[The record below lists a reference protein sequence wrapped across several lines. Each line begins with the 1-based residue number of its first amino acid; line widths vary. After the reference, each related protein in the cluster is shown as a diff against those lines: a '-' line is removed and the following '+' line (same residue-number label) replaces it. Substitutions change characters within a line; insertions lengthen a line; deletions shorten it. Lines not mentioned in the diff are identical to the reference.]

1 MCGIVG
7 YVGKRNAQ
15 DVLLDGLEKLEYR
28 GYDSAG
34 VALALEGG
42 IRVVKSKGR
51 LAELRKR
58 LAVEALARSGCGIGH
73 TRWATHGEPSDV
85 NSHPHSTP
93 RVSIVHNGI
102 IENYGV
108 LKERLMAKGYTFE
121 SETDTEVL
129 VKLIDSC
136 YEGEPLKALRA
147 ALAMV
152 RGSYALAVLFRD
164 FPDTLFAVKRESPLI
179 VGWGEEENFIASD
192 IPALLKYTRRY
203 SVLEEGDMAV
213 VNADGIRFYNE
224 FAEPVER
231 EVLTANWDQE
241 AAEKGGYPHFM
252 LKEINEQ
259 PAAITA
265 TVSPRVENGLPDLRV
280 PELTDERLRR
290 IGTVHLVGCGTAM
303 HAGMV
308 GKAAIEALARV
319 PAQVEIA
326 SEFRYRNPILRPE
339 DLVIIISQ
347 SGETSD
353 TLAALK
359 LAKSRGVPV
368 LAIVN
373 VVGSSIARAA
383 DYVMYTYA
391 GPEIA
396 VASTKAYMVQMCVL
410 YLFALR
416 LAYARG
422 MQTDAEI
429 RRLTAELLRA
439 GEVIKPRLADCE
451 QIKYLASRFVNT
463 QSCFFIGRGFDYSL
477 SLEGS
482 LKLKEISYVHSD
494 AYAAGELK
502 HGTISLVTDGV
513 PVIALAT
520 QKQVYEKTISNAKET
535 KSRGVPVL
543 AIVNVVGS
551 SIARAADYVMYT
563 YAGPEIAVA
572 STKAYMVQM
581 CVLYLFAL
589 RLAYARGMQT
599 DAEIRRLTAE
609 LLRAGEVIKPR
620 LADCEQIK
628 YLASRFVNTQSCF
641 FIGRGFDYS
650 LSLEG
655 SLKLKEISYVHSD
668 AYAAGELKHGTI
680 SLVTDGVPVIAL
692 ATQKQVYE
700 KTISNAKET
709 KSRGAKV
716 LLFTTRDAVVP
727 DGVADYVVR
736 LDDYDDLLM
745 PLQLIVP
752 LQLFAYYMAVLRG
765 CDVDKPRNLAKSVT
779 VE

>member
-34 VALALEGG
+34 VALALEGS

-535 KSRGVPVL
+535 KSRG
-543 AIVNVVGS
+543 
-551 SIARAADYVMYT
+551 
-563 YAGPEIAVA
+563 
-572 STKAYMVQM
+572 
-581 CVLYLFAL
+581 
-589 RLAYARGMQT
+589 
-599 DAEIRRLTAE
+599 
-609 LLRAGEVIKPR
+609 
-620 LADCEQIK
+620 
-628 YLASRFVNTQSCF
+628 
-641 FIGRGFDYS
+641 
-650 LSLEG
+650 
-655 SLKLKEISYVHSD
+655 
-668 AYAAGELKHGTI
+668 
-680 SLVTDGVPVIAL
+680 
-692 ATQKQVYE
+692 
-700 KTISNAKET
+700 
-709 KSRGAKV
+709 AKV

>member
-7 YVGKRNAQ
+7 YVGKRSAQ

-34 VALALEGG
+34 VALALDGG

-51 LAELRKR
+51 LTQLRQK
-58 LAVEALARSGCGIGH
+58 LAAQALAQSFCGIGH

-102 IENYGV
+102 IENYGI
-108 LKERLMAKGYTFE
+108 LKERLIAKGYTFE

-136 YEGEPLKALRA
+136 YTGDPLRA
-147 ALAMV
+147 LQEALAKV

-164 FPDTLFAVKRESPLI
+164 RPDTIFAVKRESPLI
-179 VGWGEEENFIASD
+179 VGWGEGENFVASD

-213 VNADGIRFYNE
+213 CTAEGIRFYNE
-224 FAEPVER
+224 FAEPVQR
-231 EVLTANWDQE
+231 PVLTADWDME

-259 PAAITA
+259 PTAITA
-265 TVSPRVENGLPDLRV
+265 TVSPRVEDGMPDLRI
-280 PELTDERLRR
+280 PQLTDEVLRI

-308 GKAAIEALARV
+308 GKAAIETLARV
-319 PAQVEIA
+319 PAEVDIA
-326 SEFRYRNPILRPE
+326 SEFRYRDPILNPN

-383 DYVMYTYA
+383 DYVLYTYA

-396 VASTKAYMVQMCVL
+396 VASTKAYMVQLCVL

-422 MQTDAEI
+422 RLSAAET
-429 RRLTAELLRA
+429 RRYTAQLLRA
-439 GEVIKPRLADCE
+439 PEIIKARLADCE
-451 QIKYLASRFVNT
+451 QIKYLASRYMNT

-502 HGTISLVTDGV
+502 HGTISLITDGV

-535 KSRGVPVL
+535 R
-543 AIVNVVGS
+543 
-551 SIARAADYVMYT
+551 
-563 YAGPEIAVA
+563 
-572 STKAYMVQM
+572 
-581 CVLYLFAL
+581 
-589 RLAYARGMQT
+589 
-599 DAEIRRLTAE
+599 
-609 LLRAGEVIKPR
+609 
-620 LADCEQIK
+620 
-628 YLASRFVNTQSCF
+628 
-641 FIGRGFDYS
+641 
-650 LSLEG
+650 
-655 SLKLKEISYVHSD
+655 
-668 AYAAGELKHGTI
+668 
-680 SLVTDGVPVIAL
+680 
-692 ATQKQVYE
+692 
-700 KTISNAKET
+700 
-709 KSRGAKV
+709 SRGARV
-716 LLFTTRDAVVP
+716 LLFTTKNAVVP
-727 DGVADYVVR
+727 EGVADAVIR
-736 LDDYDDLLM
+736 LDEYEDLLM

>member
-7 YVGKRNAQ
+7 YVGKRSAQ

-34 VALALEGG
+34 VALALDGG

-51 LAELRKR
+51 LTQLRQK
-58 LAVEALARSGCGIGH
+58 LAAQALAQSFCGIGH

-102 IENYGV
+102 IENYGI
-108 LKERLMAKGYTFE
+108 LKERLMAKGDTFE

-136 YEGEPLKALRA
+136 YTGDPLRA
-147 ALAMV
+147 LQEALAKV

-164 FPDTLFAVKRESPLI
+164 RPDTIFAVKRESPLI
-179 VGWGEEENFIASD
+179 VGWGEGENFVASD

-213 VNADGIRFYNE
+213 CTAEGIRFYNE
-224 FAEPVER
+224 FAEPVQR
-231 EVLTANWDQE
+231 PVLTADWNME

-259 PAAITA
+259 PTAITA
-265 TVSPRVENGLPDLRV
+265 TVSPRVEDGMPDLRI
-280 PELTDERLRR
+280 PQLTDEVLRS

-308 GKAAIEALARV
+308 GKAAIETLARV
-319 PAQVEIA
+319 PAEVDIA
-326 SEFRYRNPILRPE
+326 SEFRYRDPILNPN

-383 DYVMYTYA
+383 DYVLYTYA

-396 VASTKAYMVQMCVL
+396 VASTKAYMVQLCVL

-422 MQTDAEI
+422 RLSEAET
-429 RRLTAELLRA
+429 RRYTAQLLRA
-439 GEVIKPRLADCE
+439 PEIIKARLADCE
-451 QIKYLASRFVNT
+451 QIKYLASRYMNT

-502 HGTISLVTDGV
+502 HGTISLITDGV

-535 KSRGVPVL
+535 R
-543 AIVNVVGS
+543 
-551 SIARAADYVMYT
+551 
-563 YAGPEIAVA
+563 
-572 STKAYMVQM
+572 
-581 CVLYLFAL
+581 
-589 RLAYARGMQT
+589 
-599 DAEIRRLTAE
+599 
-609 LLRAGEVIKPR
+609 
-620 LADCEQIK
+620 
-628 YLASRFVNTQSCF
+628 
-641 FIGRGFDYS
+641 
-650 LSLEG
+650 
-655 SLKLKEISYVHSD
+655 
-668 AYAAGELKHGTI
+668 
-680 SLVTDGVPVIAL
+680 
-692 ATQKQVYE
+692 
-700 KTISNAKET
+700 
-709 KSRGAKV
+709 SRGARV
-716 LLFTTRDAVVP
+716 LLFTTKNAVVP
-727 DGVADYVVR
+727 EGVADAVIR
-736 LDDYDDLLM
+736 LDEYEDLLM

>member
-1 MCGIVG
+1 MEVFCMCGIVG
-7 YVGKRNAQ
+7 YVGKRSAQ

-34 VALALEGG
+34 VALALDGG

-51 LAELRKR
+51 LTQLRQK
-58 LAVEALARSGCGIGH
+58 LAAQALAQSFCGIGH

-102 IENYGV
+102 IENYGI
-108 LKERLMAKGYTFE
+108 LKERLMAKGDTFE

-136 YEGEPLKALRA
+136 YTGDPLRA
-147 ALAMV
+147 LQEALAKV

-164 FPDTLFAVKRESPLI
+164 RPDTIFAVKRESPLI
-179 VGWGEEENFIASD
+179 VGWGEGENFVASD

-213 VNADGIRFYNE
+213 CTAEGIRFYNE
-224 FAEPVER
+224 FAEPVQR
-231 EVLTANWDQE
+231 PVLTADWDMG

-259 PAAITA
+259 PTAITA
-265 TVSPRVENGLPDLRV
+265 TVSPRVEDGMPDLRI
-280 PELTDERLRR
+280 PQLTDEVLRS

-308 GKAAIEALARV
+308 GKAAIETLARV
-319 PAQVEIA
+319 PAEVDIA
-326 SEFRYRNPILRPE
+326 SEFRYRDPILNPN

-383 DYVMYTYA
+383 DYVLYTYA

-396 VASTKAYMVQMCVL
+396 VASTKAYMVQLCVL

-422 MQTDAEI
+422 RLSAAET
-429 RRLTAELLRA
+429 RRYTAQLLRA
-439 GEVIKPRLADCE
+439 PEIIKARLADCE
-451 QIKYLASRFVNT
+451 QIKYLASRYMNT

-502 HGTISLVTDGV
+502 HGTISLITDGV

-535 KSRGVPVL
+535 R
-543 AIVNVVGS
+543 
-551 SIARAADYVMYT
+551 
-563 YAGPEIAVA
+563 
-572 STKAYMVQM
+572 
-581 CVLYLFAL
+581 
-589 RLAYARGMQT
+589 
-599 DAEIRRLTAE
+599 
-609 LLRAGEVIKPR
+609 
-620 LADCEQIK
+620 
-628 YLASRFVNTQSCF
+628 
-641 FIGRGFDYS
+641 
-650 LSLEG
+650 
-655 SLKLKEISYVHSD
+655 
-668 AYAAGELKHGTI
+668 
-680 SLVTDGVPVIAL
+680 
-692 ATQKQVYE
+692 
-700 KTISNAKET
+700 
-709 KSRGAKV
+709 SRGARV
-716 LLFTTRDAVVP
+716 LLFTTKDAVVP
-727 DGVADYVVR
+727 EGVADAVIR
-736 LDDYDDLLM
+736 LDEYEDILM
-745 PLQLIVP
+745 PLQMIVP

>member
-241 AAEKGGYPHFM
+241 SAEKGGYPHFM

-535 KSRGVPVL
+535 KSRG
-543 AIVNVVGS
+543 
-551 SIARAADYVMYT
+551 
-563 YAGPEIAVA
+563 
-572 STKAYMVQM
+572 
-581 CVLYLFAL
+581 
-589 RLAYARGMQT
+589 
-599 DAEIRRLTAE
+599 
-609 LLRAGEVIKPR
+609 
-620 LADCEQIK
+620 
-628 YLASRFVNTQSCF
+628 
-641 FIGRGFDYS
+641 
-650 LSLEG
+650 
-655 SLKLKEISYVHSD
+655 
-668 AYAAGELKHGTI
+668 
-680 SLVTDGVPVIAL
+680 
-692 ATQKQVYE
+692 
-700 KTISNAKET
+700 
-709 KSRGAKV
+709 AKV
-716 LLFTTRDAVVP
+716 LLFTTQDAVVP